1 MLHKNQLSQACCR
14 TSFVDIIV
22 GASIEMP
29 IVHPALA
36 ELTDEV
42 KGKIRSLQSNEVSI
56 KFGKKIS

>member
-1 MLHKNQLSQACCR
+1 MPM
-14 TSFVDIIV
+14 
-22 GASIEMP
+22 EMP

-56 KFGKKIS
+56 KFGKKCLIRRKDEFEGLGYWTATQYAI